1 MNNNNY
7 YEPQQDE
14 VEEKERFDHKV
25 FQMLRTEEYDPAD
38 SFKMGEAIQNAT
50 SEDAEIIADFIAQHN
65 WANLGRK
72 LYNMSYQYQEG
83 FAESELYRTNNI

>member
-7 YEPQQDE
+7 YEPQHDE

-38 SFKMGEAIQNAT
+38 AFKMGEAIQNA
-50 SEDAEIIADFIAQHN
+50 SLEDAEIIADFITQQN

-72 LYNMSYQYQEG
+72 LYNMSYQYQES

>member
-7 YEPQQDE
+7 YEPMHDE

-25 FQMLRTEEYDPAD
+25 FQMLRTAEYDPANK
-38 SFKMGEAIQNAT
+38 SHFAEAIAEC
-50 SEDAEIIADFIAQHN
+50 SAEDAEIIADYITQKN

-83 FAESELYRTNNI
+83 FAESELYRTNEF

>member
-7 YEPQQDE
+7 YEPQHDE

-38 SFKMGEAIQNAT
+38 SFKMGEAIQNAST
-50 SEDAEIIADFIAQHN
+50 ENAEIIQDLVEKRD

-72 LYNMSYQYQEG
+72 LYNMSYEYQES
-83 FAESELYRTNNI
+83 FAESELYRTNEF